1 MEIKTFWT
9 IILKGIG
16 LWILLNAI
24 YIIPQFTTT
33 LFVFDNEI
41 VWDNLLITWLISIAV
56 FVLYIL
62 VARVFLFKSDWLM
75 HFLKLDKNFTTEK
88 IDINI
93 SSENL
98 LKIIII
104 ITGALILVEA
114 LPNLVAEIYQFLRQ
128 KELIK
133 DYSETSWLFYY
144 FLKSLF
150 GYLIMTNSKFIEK
163 FINKEAKNE
172 L

>member
-1 MEIKTFWT
+1 MPKHR
-9 IILKGIG
+9 G
-16 LWILLNAI
+16 
-24 YIIPQFTTT
+24 Y
-33 LFVFDNEI
+33 V
-41 VWDNLLITWLISIAV
+41 
-56 FVLYIL
+56 
-62 VARVFLFKSDWLM
+62 
-75 HFLKLDKNFTTEK
+75 
-88 IDINI
+88 
-93 SSENL
+93 
-98 LKIIII
+98 KIIII